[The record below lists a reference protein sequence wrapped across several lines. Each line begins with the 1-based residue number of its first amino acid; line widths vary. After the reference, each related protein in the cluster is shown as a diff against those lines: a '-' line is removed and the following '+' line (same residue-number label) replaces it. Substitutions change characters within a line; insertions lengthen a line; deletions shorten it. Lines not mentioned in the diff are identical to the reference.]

1 MADSLLGLFY
11 RRRLPGGI
19 GGAAKVLAITE
30 GTSLALLLAAE
41 GEMSRSRFAELLGL
55 AGDWTPPVFPIEF
68 TADRAACLAR
78 LKELTESTH

>member
-1 MADSLLGLFY
+1 MDDSLLGLFY

-19 GGAAKVLAITE
+19 GGAAKVLDMTE
-30 GTSLALLLAAE
+30 GISLALLLAAE

-55 AGDWTPPVFPIEF
+55 AGDWTPPVFPIDF